1 VAIQYNFPSIVESL
15 NVEGSF
21 LIGVVSGSVGI
32 GAFIGVLVIPW
43 VQRRVRNEMRVLMF
57 VTVATA
63 LVAIAYAFS
72 DGAVMRILLIDLAT
86 SSRSHAPAR
95 SPVER
100 HASVRRPRLAGRTH
114 PREGEAVA
122 VDRALETKYRI
133 AETAMALFL
142 EHGYESVTVEAV
154 ADASRVS
161 RRTVFRHFDGKDEL
175 AFPDHSARLELL
187 SRNLVEQTGGRTP
200 VDVVIAATE
209 AVMLDFLS
217 RPELVLRRYRL
228 TRLVPELRRR
238 EVLEHE
244 RYVAMTRA
252 YLRDHLP
259 ADSPLF
265 LPMAMAALIDAMHRS
280 ALGNFARSDGTT
292 DAFAELKNG
301 MEWIHRMLA
310 AHQTTGSQLLLA
322 VLPDT
327 AAVRQ
332 SLAALRAEAQ
342 DLL

>member
-1 VAIQYNFPSIVESL
+1 
-15 NVEGSF
+15 
-21 LIGVVSGSVGI
+21 
-32 GAFIGVLVIPW
+32 
-43 VQRRVRNEMRVLMF
+43 M
-57 VTVATA
+57 
-63 LVAIAYAFS
+63 
-72 DGAVMRILLIDLAT
+72 
-86 SSRSHAPAR
+86 
-95 SPVER
+95 
-100 HASVRRPRLAGRTH
+100 
-114 PREGEAVA
+114 A

-142 EHGYESVTVEAV
+142 EQGYESVTVEAV

-175 AFPDHSARLELL
+175 AFPDHTARLELL
-187 SRNLVEQTGGRTP
+187 SRNLVAPTGGRTP

-259 ADSPLF
+259 ADSPPF
-265 LPMAMAALIDAMHRS
+265 LPMALAALIDAMHRS
-280 ALGNFARSDGTT
+280 ALGNFARSNGTT
-292 DAFAELKNG
+292 DAFAELEDG
-301 MEWIHRMLA
+301 MEWIRKVLTA
-310 AHQTTGSQLLLA
+310 DPATGSPLLLA

-332 SLAALRAEAQ
+332 SLTALRAEAQ

>member
-1 VAIQYNFPSIVESL
+1 
-15 NVEGSF
+15 
-21 LIGVVSGSVGI
+21 
-32 GAFIGVLVIPW
+32 
-43 VQRRVRNEMRVLMF
+43 M
-57 VTVATA
+57 
-63 LVAIAYAFS
+63 
-72 DGAVMRILLIDLAT
+72 
-86 SSRSHAPAR
+86 
-95 SPVER
+95 
-100 HASVRRPRLAGRTH
+100 
-114 PREGEAVA
+114 A

-142 EHGYESVTVEAV
+142 EQGYESVTVEAV

-161 RRTVFRHFDGKDEL
+161 RRTVFRHFGGKDEL
-175 AFPDHSARLELL
+175 VFPDHSARLELL
-187 SRNLVEQTGGRTP
+187 AANLVPPTGGRTA

-228 TRLVPELRRR
+228 TRLVPELRKR

-259 ADSPLF
+259 ADAPPF
-265 LPMAMAALIDAMHRS
+265 LPMALAALIDAMHRS
-280 ALGNFARSDGTT
+280 ALGNFARGDGTT
-292 DAFAELKNG
+292 DAFAELAAG
-301 MEWIHRMLA
+301 MAWIRQVLA
-310 AHQTTGSQLLLA
+310 ADPTGASPLLLA

-332 SLAALRAEAQ
+332 SLTALRAEAQ

>member
-1 VAIQYNFPSIVESL
+1 
-15 NVEGSF
+15 
-21 LIGVVSGSVGI
+21 
-32 GAFIGVLVIPW
+32 
-43 VQRRVRNEMRVLMF
+43 
-57 VTVATA
+57 
-63 LVAIAYAFS
+63 
-72 DGAVMRILLIDLAT
+72 
-86 SSRSHAPAR
+86 
-95 SPVER
+95 
-100 HASVRRPRLAGRTH
+100 
-114 PREGEAVA
+114 VA

-142 EHGYESVTVEAV
+142 EQGYESVTVEAV

-187 SRNLVEQTGGRTP
+187 SRHLVEQTGGRTP

-209 AVMLDFLS
+209 AVLLDFLS

-259 ADSPLF
+259 EDSPPF

-280 ALGNFARSDGTT
+280 ALGNFARSNGTT

-310 AHQTTGSQLLLA
+310 ADQTTGSQLLLA

>member
-1 VAIQYNFPSIVESL
+1 
-15 NVEGSF
+15 
-21 LIGVVSGSVGI
+21 
-32 GAFIGVLVIPW
+32 
-43 VQRRVRNEMRVLMF
+43 M
-57 VTVATA
+57 
-63 LVAIAYAFS
+63 
-72 DGAVMRILLIDLAT
+72 
-86 SSRSHAPAR
+86 
-95 SPVER
+95 
-100 HASVRRPRLAGRTH
+100 
-114 PREGEAVA
+114 A

-142 EHGYESVTVEAV
+142 EQGYESVTVEAV

-175 AFPDHSARLELL
+175 AFPDHSARLESL
-187 SRNLVEQTGGRTP
+187 SRNLVKPAGGRTP

-259 ADSPLF
+259 ADSPSF
-265 LPMAMAALIDAMHRS
+265 LPMALAALIDAMHRS

-292 DAFAELKNG
+292 DAFAELEDG
-301 MEWIHRMLA
+301 MEWIRKVLA
-310 AHQTTGSQLLLA
+310 ADPATGSPLLLA

-332 SLAALRAEAQ
+332 SLSALRAEAQ
-342 DLL
+342 ELL

>member
-1 VAIQYNFPSIVESL
+1 
-15 NVEGSF
+15 
-21 LIGVVSGSVGI
+21 
-32 GAFIGVLVIPW
+32 
-43 VQRRVRNEMRVLMF
+43 
-57 VTVATA
+57 
-63 LVAIAYAFS
+63 
-72 DGAVMRILLIDLAT
+72 
-86 SSRSHAPAR
+86 
-95 SPVER
+95 
-100 HASVRRPRLAGRTH
+100 
-114 PREGEAVA
+114 VA

-142 EHGYESVTVEAV
+142 EQGYESVTVEAV
-154 ADASRVS
+154 ADASQVS

-175 AFPDHSARLELL
+175 AFPDHSARLDLL
-187 SRNLVEQTGGRTP
+187 GRNLVEPAGGRTP

-209 AVMLDFLS
+209 AVLLDFLS

-259 ADSPLF
+259 ADSPPF
-265 LPMAMAALIDAMHRS
+265 LPMALAALIDAMHRS

-292 DAFAELKNG
+292 DAFAELKDG

-310 AHQTTGSQLLLA
+310 ADPPAGSQLLLA

-342 DLL
+342 DVL

>member
-1 VAIQYNFPSIVESL
+1 
-15 NVEGSF
+15 
-21 LIGVVSGSVGI
+21 
-32 GAFIGVLVIPW
+32 
-43 VQRRVRNEMRVLMF
+43 M
-57 VTVATA
+57 
-63 LVAIAYAFS
+63 
-72 DGAVMRILLIDLAT
+72 
-86 SSRSHAPAR
+86 
-95 SPVER
+95 
-100 HASVRRPRLAGRTH
+100 
-114 PREGEAVA
+114 A

-142 EHGYESVTVEAV
+142 EQGYESVTVEAV

-187 SRNLVEQTGGRTP
+187 SRNLVAPTGIRTA
-200 VDVVIAATE
+200 VDIVIAATE

-259 ADSPLF
+259 ADSPPF
-265 LPMAMAALIDAMHRS
+265 MPMALAALIDAMHRS

-292 DAFAELKNG
+292 DAFAELKEG
-301 MEWIHRMLA
+301 MEWIRRTLA
-310 AHQTTGSQLLLA
+310 TDPAAGSPMLLA

-332 SLAALRAEAQ
+332 SLTALRAEAQ

>member
-1 VAIQYNFPSIVESL
+1 
-15 NVEGSF
+15 
-21 LIGVVSGSVGI
+21 
-32 GAFIGVLVIPW
+32 
-43 VQRRVRNEMRVLMF
+43 M
-57 VTVATA
+57 
-63 LVAIAYAFS
+63 
-72 DGAVMRILLIDLAT
+72 
-86 SSRSHAPAR
+86 
-95 SPVER
+95 
-100 HASVRRPRLAGRTH
+100 
-114 PREGEAVA
+114 A

-142 EHGYESVTVEAV
+142 EQGYESVTVEAV
-154 ADASRVS
+154 ADASQVS

-175 AFPDHSARLELL
+175 AFPDHSARLDLL
-187 SRNLVEQTGGRTP
+187 GSNLVEPAGGRTP

-209 AVMLDFLS
+209 AVLLDFLS

-259 ADSPLF
+259 ADSPPF
-265 LPMAMAALIDAMHRS
+265 LPMALAALIDAMHRS

-292 DAFAELKNG
+292 DAFAELKDG

-310 AHQTTGSQLLLA
+310 TDPSTGSQLLLA

-342 DLL
+342 DVL

>member
-1 VAIQYNFPSIVESL
+1 
-15 NVEGSF
+15 
-21 LIGVVSGSVGI
+21 
-32 GAFIGVLVIPW
+32 
-43 VQRRVRNEMRVLMF
+43 
-57 VTVATA
+57 
-63 LVAIAYAFS
+63 
-72 DGAVMRILLIDLAT
+72 
-86 SSRSHAPAR
+86 
-95 SPVER
+95 
-100 HASVRRPRLAGRTH
+100 
-114 PREGEAVA
+114 VA

-142 EHGYESVTVEAV
+142 EQGYESVTVEAV
-154 ADASRVS
+154 ADASQVS

-187 SRNLVEQTGGRTP
+187 ARNLVAPAGGRTA

-228 TRLVPELRRR
+228 TRLVPELRKR

-259 ADSPLF
+259 QDGPPF
-265 LPMAMAALIDAMHRS
+265 LPMALAALIDAMHRS
-280 ALGNFARSDGTT
+280 ALGNFTRSGGTT
-292 DAFAELKNG
+292 DAFAELEAG
-301 MEWIHRMLA
+301 MAWIRQVLA
-310 AHQTTGSQLLLA
+310 ADPSAGSPLLLA

-332 SLAALRAEAQ
+332 SLTALRAEAQ

>member
-1 VAIQYNFPSIVESL
+1 MAI
-15 NVEGSF
+15 
-21 LIGVVSGSVGI
+21 
-32 GAFIGVLVIPW
+32 
-43 VQRRVRNEMRVLMF
+43 
-57 VTVATA
+57 
-63 LVAIAYAFS
+63 
-72 DGAVMRILLIDLAT
+72 
-86 SSRSHAPAR
+86 
-95 SPVER
+95 
-100 HASVRRPRLAGRTH
+100 
-114 PREGEAVA
+114 
-122 VDRALETKYRI
+122 DRALETKYRI

-142 EHGYESVTVEAV
+142 EQGYESVTVEAV

-187 SRNLVEQTGGRTP
+187 SRNLVAPVGVRTP

-244 RYVAMTRA
+244 RYVAITRA

-259 ADSPLF
+259 ADSPPF
-265 LPMAMAALIDAMHRS
+265 LPMALAALIDAMHRS

-292 DAFAELKNG
+292 DAFAELKDG
-301 MEWIHRMLA
+301 MEWIHRTLA
-310 AHQTTGSQLLLA
+310 ADPATGSPLLLA

-332 SLAALRAEAQ
+332 SLATLRAEAQ

>member
-1 VAIQYNFPSIVESL
+1 
-15 NVEGSF
+15 
-21 LIGVVSGSVGI
+21 
-32 GAFIGVLVIPW
+32 
-43 VQRRVRNEMRVLMF
+43 M
-57 VTVATA
+57 
-63 LVAIAYAFS
+63 
-72 DGAVMRILLIDLAT
+72 
-86 SSRSHAPAR
+86 
-95 SPVER
+95 
-100 HASVRRPRLAGRTH
+100 
-114 PREGEAVA
+114 A

-142 EHGYESVTVEAV
+142 EQGYESVTVEAV
-154 ADASRVS
+154 ADASQVS

-187 SRNLVEQTGGRTP
+187 ARNLVAPAGGRTA

-228 TRLVPELRRR
+228 TRLVPELRKR

-259 ADSPLF
+259 QDGPPF
-265 LPMAMAALIDAMHRS
+265 LPMALAALIDAMHRS
-280 ALGNFARSDGTT
+280 ALGNFTRSGGTT
-292 DAFAELKNG
+292 DAFAELEAG
-301 MEWIHRMLA
+301 MAWIRQVLA
-310 AHQTTGSQLLLA
+310 ADPSAGSPLLLA

-332 SLAALRAEAQ
+332 SLTALRAEAE

>member
-1 VAIQYNFPSIVESL
+1 
-15 NVEGSF
+15 
-21 LIGVVSGSVGI
+21 
-32 GAFIGVLVIPW
+32 
-43 VQRRVRNEMRVLMF
+43 M
-57 VTVATA
+57 
-63 LVAIAYAFS
+63 
-72 DGAVMRILLIDLAT
+72 
-86 SSRSHAPAR
+86 
-95 SPVER
+95 
-100 HASVRRPRLAGRTH
+100 
-114 PREGEAVA
+114 A

-142 EHGYESVTVEAV
+142 EQGYETVTVEAV
-154 ADASRVS
+154 ADASQVS
-161 RRTVFRHFDGKDEL
+161 RRTVFRHFGGKDEL

-187 SRNLVEQTGGRTP
+187 SRNLVPPTGGRTP

-209 AVMLDFLS
+209 ASLLDFLS
-217 RPELVLRRYRL
+217 HPELVLRRYRL

-244 RYVAMTRA
+244 RYVALTRA

-259 ADSPLF
+259 ADSPPF

-280 ALGNFARSDGTT
+280 ALGNFARSGGTA
-292 DAFAELKNG
+292 DAFAELKDG

-310 AHQTTGSQLLLA
+310 TDPATGSQVLLA

-332 SLAALRAEAQ
+332 SLAALRAEAE

>member
-1 VAIQYNFPSIVESL
+1 MA
-15 NVEGSF
+15 
-21 LIGVVSGSVGI
+21 
-32 GAFIGVLVIPW
+32 
-43 VQRRVRNEMRVLMF
+43 
-57 VTVATA
+57 
-63 LVAIAYAFS
+63 
-72 DGAVMRILLIDLAT
+72 
-86 SSRSHAPAR
+86 
-95 SPVER
+95 
-100 HASVRRPRLAGRTH
+100 
-114 PREGEAVA
+114 
-122 VDRALETKYRI
+122 DRALETKYRI

-142 EHGYESVTVEAV
+142 EQGYESVTVEAV

-187 SRNLVEQTGGRTP
+187 SRNLVEPTGSRTP
-200 VDVVIAATE
+200 VEVVIAATE

-252 YLRDHLP
+252 YLRTHVP
-259 ADSPLF
+259 EDSPPF
-265 LPMAMAALIDAMHRS
+265 LPMALAALIDAMHRS
-280 ALGNFARSDGTT
+280 ALGNFARSGGTT
-292 DAFAELKNG
+292 DAFAELKDG
-301 MEWIHRMLA
+301 MAWIRRMLSTDPA
-310 AHQTTGSQLLLA
+310 AGSPLLLA

-332 SLAALRAEAQ
+332 TLTALRAEAQ

>member
-1 VAIQYNFPSIVESL
+1 
-15 NVEGSF
+15 
-21 LIGVVSGSVGI
+21 
-32 GAFIGVLVIPW
+32 
-43 VQRRVRNEMRVLMF
+43 M
-57 VTVATA
+57 
-63 LVAIAYAFS
+63 
-72 DGAVMRILLIDLAT
+72 
-86 SSRSHAPAR
+86 
-95 SPVER
+95 
-100 HASVRRPRLAGRTH
+100 
-114 PREGEAVA
+114 A

-142 EHGYESVTVEAV
+142 EQGYESVTVEAV

-187 SRNLVEQTGGRTP
+187 SRNLVEQTGSRTP

-259 ADSPLF
+259 EDSPPF

-310 AHQTTGSQLLLA
+310 ANQTTGSQLLLA

-332 SLAALRAEAQ
+332 SLAALHAEAQ

>member
-1 VAIQYNFPSIVESL
+1 
-15 NVEGSF
+15 
-21 LIGVVSGSVGI
+21 
-32 GAFIGVLVIPW
+32 
-43 VQRRVRNEMRVLMF
+43 
-57 VTVATA
+57 
-63 LVAIAYAFS
+63 
-72 DGAVMRILLIDLAT
+72 
-86 SSRSHAPAR
+86 
-95 SPVER
+95 
-100 HASVRRPRLAGRTH
+100 
-114 PREGEAVA
+114 VA

-142 EHGYESVTVEAV
+142 EQGYESVTVEAV

-175 AFPDHSARLELL
+175 AFPDHTARLELL
-187 SRNLVEQTGGRTP
+187 SRNLVNPTGGRTP

-259 ADSPLF
+259 ADGPPF
-265 LPMAMAALIDAMHRS
+265 LPMALAALIDAMHRS

-292 DAFAELKNG
+292 DAFAELEDG
-301 MEWIHRMLA
+301 MEWIRGMLA
-310 AHQTTGSQLLLA
+310 AEPTTGSPLLLA

-332 SLAALRAEAQ
+332 SLSALRAEAK

>member
-1 VAIQYNFPSIVESL
+1 V
-15 NVEGSF
+15 
-21 LIGVVSGSVGI
+21 
-32 GAFIGVLVIPW
+32 
-43 VQRRVRNEMRVLMF
+43 
-57 VTVATA
+57 
-63 LVAIAYAFS
+63 
-72 DGAVMRILLIDLAT
+72 
-86 SSRSHAPAR
+86 
-95 SPVER
+95 
-100 HASVRRPRLAGRTH
+100 
-114 PREGEAVA
+114 

-142 EHGYESVTVEAV
+142 EQGYESVTVEAV
-154 ADASRVS
+154 ADASEVS

-187 SRNLVEQTGGRTP
+187 SRNLVVPVGGRTP
-200 VDVVIAATE
+200 VDVVITATE
-209 AVMLDFLS
+209 AVLLDFLS

-259 ADSPLF
+259 ADSPPF
-265 LPMAMAALIDAMHRS
+265 LPMALAALIDAMHRS

-292 DAFAELKNG
+292 DAFAELKDG
-301 MEWIHRMLA
+301 MEWIHRTLA
-310 AHQTTGSQLLLA
+310 ADPATGSPLLLA

-332 SLAALRAEAQ
+332 SLSALRAEAQ